1 MLIRLEV
8 RSVTSTVLVP
18 VDGSPLSSQAL
29 HHAFREFPDAEI
41 TAYHVTDLFDPDS
54 TPYDDLESSYEPM
67 LGTEE
72 WSESVAET
80 RDRLFADV
88 SETAADYDRSITTDS
103 DIGDPARLIVEYA
116 IEEAVDHIVLG
127 AHGRIDEERSIFGTV
142 AASVARRAPVPVTVI
157 R

>member
-1 MLIRLEV
+1 MSLRLEL

-18 VDGSPLSSQAL
+18 VDGSPLSSRAL
-29 HHAFREFPDAEI
+29 RHALRKFPDAEI
-41 TAYHVTDLFDPDS
+41 TAYHVVDLFDPGSATDN
-54 TPYDDLESSYEPM
+54 DLESSYEPM

-72 WSESVAET
+72 WAASVDEA

-88 SETAADYDRSITTDS
+88 SETAADYDRLITTDW

-116 IEEAVDHIVLG
+116 TEEAVDHVVLG
-127 AHGRIDEERSIFGTV
+127 THGRIDEDRSIFGAV
-142 AASVARRAPVPVTVI
+142 AETVARRAPVPVTIV